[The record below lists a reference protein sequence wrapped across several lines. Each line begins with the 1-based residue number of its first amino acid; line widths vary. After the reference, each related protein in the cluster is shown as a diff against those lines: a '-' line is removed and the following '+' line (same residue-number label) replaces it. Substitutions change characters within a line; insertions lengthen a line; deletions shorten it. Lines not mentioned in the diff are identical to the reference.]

1 VNIIADIVF
10 SEHMFNHVCYSIFFF
25 VKFLMY
31 GQTFIFFVCVS
42 NIIIILYISNPVPF
56 K

>member
-10 SEHMFNHVCYSIFFF
+10 SEHMFNHVCYSIFFCEIPD
-25 VKFLMY
+25 VWANVH
-31 GQTFIFFVCVS
+31 FFVCVS